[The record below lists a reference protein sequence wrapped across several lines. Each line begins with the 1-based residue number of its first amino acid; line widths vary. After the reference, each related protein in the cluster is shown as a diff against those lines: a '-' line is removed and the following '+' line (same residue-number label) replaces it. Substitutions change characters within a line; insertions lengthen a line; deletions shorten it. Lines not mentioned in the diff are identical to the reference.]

1 MPRSIHAAL
10 IVGGLLLATPVLAQT
25 SRAGDNTPED
35 QAVAD
40 RLRAQGSNCDAP
52 ACRNSPDQVYPE
64 STGPAI
70 RATSQSIAG
79 GGQPNAK

>member
-1 MPRSIHAAL
+1 MQRSLYAAL
-10 IVGGLLLATPVLAQT
+10 IVCGVLLAGPVLAQT

-40 RLRAQGSNCDAP
+40 RLRVQGSHCDAP
-52 ACRNSPDQVYPE
+52 ACRNTPDGVYPE

-70 RATSQSIAG
+70 GATSQSIAG